1 MLSNRKALMVASLAL
16 AVLATSA
23 VVSPAPIQA
32 GPISDMLAKHR
43 QARQMKLPPVTK
55 PHTIVPFKDPNARTA
70 SLSQRFK
77 QRFSLKRGA
86 ADGATKDQGV
96 IKTSR

>member
-1 MLSNRKALMVASLAL
+1 MLSNRRKGRMFAMLVVAL
-16 AVLATSA
+16 LATSA
-23 VVSPAPIQA
+23 LVPPAQA
-32 GPISDMLAKHR
+32 GPISDMLARHR

-77 QRFSLKRGA
+77 QRFSLKRNSSAGSN
-86 ADGATKDQGV
+86 KDQSV